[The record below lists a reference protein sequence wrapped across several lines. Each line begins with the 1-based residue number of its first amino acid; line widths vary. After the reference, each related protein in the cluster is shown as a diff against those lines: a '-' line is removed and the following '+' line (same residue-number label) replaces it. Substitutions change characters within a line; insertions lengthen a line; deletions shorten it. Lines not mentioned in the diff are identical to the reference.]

1 LTIFTVWRDERLVAL
16 LPALVGATT
25 IASPTND
32 QTPLFGPLASDA
44 DAAAQ
49 VMAAVVAGRPARLD
63 LGYLDGRMPAT
74 AHGIA
79 ALRLRGYRPLVQ
91 QTLRA
96 PFTDVSGEWDAFAT
110 RIGKKRRAELRRT
123 ERRLREQGDLH
134 IEVYTGGPDLDAR
147 LAEGYRVEAAGWKGE
162 QGTAIASTQTMGGFY
177 TAVAHW
183 AARQGWLHLVFL
195 RLDGRAIAFE
205 FILAHDRVMYDLKG
219 GYDEQYRAWGPGIWL
234 MHQILQ
240 RAFADDTRCIEWLGT
255 DDPYKLEWS
264 DGVREHV
271 TSTWLPPTLRGIAE
285 HRSRT
290 LWRASRSRGKD
301 LLRER
306 LPAPVIERM
315 KALRR

>member
-1 LTIFTVWRDERLVAL
+1 MASRRCGCADTGRWSSRRC
-16 LPALVGATT
+16 GRR
-25 IASPTND
+25 SPTS
-32 QTPLFGPLASDA
+32 A
-44 DAAAQ
+44 
-49 VMAAVVAGRPARLD
+49 
-63 LGYLDGRMPAT
+63 
-74 AHGIA
+74 
-79 ALRLRGYRPLVQ
+79 
-91 QTLRA
+91 
-96 PFTDVSGEWDAFAT
+96 GEWDAFAT

-264 DGVREHV
+264 DGDAPPRPVR
-271 TSTWLPPTLRGIAE
+271 LRVEA
-285 HRSRT
+285 RR
-290 LWRASRSRGKD
+290 
-301 LLRER
+301 
-306 LPAPVIERM
+306 PAAGRPDSMAAPWDV
-315 KALRR
+315 